1 MERELFCAYHVG
13 QNITNFCEDSQCLMP
28 LCPKCLPIHTSE
40 HKQNKTY
47 GSFQPIDD
55 MILRATQISK
65 LKIDSYKQILAK
77 NERSSLSG
85 SEFQTNLIK
94 QLKEAKEKVIF
105 EIETFFSSLES
116 KCQKICSE
124 LTNKKSSNLKNE
136 TFDVEKK
143 IRQYQEFLDGIQK
156 KEKCLM
162 SLIRI
167 FKANQ
172 EEQQANNIESLSQ
185 LNSNTNITSN
195 DLNKIQIK
203 VDLEKLSEITDN
215 LSGYVKLAYNYQQ
228 KVAKK
233 QVKFDENSLSNK
245 SVNSSQDIS
254 PLVFESPNSKLKND
268 NKTKQ
273 IKRNTNNV
281 YDKDQELEEE
291 SDANSDNSS
300 NNLQEKYQQ
309 QQQQQQNKQKGFYKD
324 ADDIYLINDPD
335 IIRLKQKQEE
345 RRIKN
350 ELREIG
356 MKKITSNSNIP
367 QSSKVRRPPNSI
379 EDKMEEFK
387 EPSNN
392 FVTFQRPSKDQLKQY
407 AKPEELEFLEKAQ
420 QKSIQL
426 QQEFEKQQNDIF
438 QSAINYQIPI
448 PQRNIYQP
456 RQFPEQKQ
464 QQFNSQQELQPLPTI
479 FKSQSASQSEADITS
494 PSRRQILQNQ
504 YTNQQQI
511 LQRSPLAD
519 RFDQNSLN
527 RQPLDYM
534 NYDNNF
540 NRVQSPYSLKSQNV
554 NSPNAKLVKNP
565 INVDIQSNGYQA
577 QQQWNNQKMF
587 YN

>member
-1 MERELFCAYHVG
+1 MEKELFCAYHVG

-55 MILRATQISK
+55 MIQRATQISK
-65 LKIDSYKQILAK
+65 SKIDSYKQVLAK
-77 NERSSLSG
+77 NEKSSLSG
-85 SEFQTNLIK
+85 SELQTHLIR
-94 QLKEAKEKVIF
+94 QLKEAKEKVVF
-105 EIETFFSSLES
+105 EIETFFNSLES

-124 LTNKKSSNLKNE
+124 LTYKKSSNLKSE

-143 IRQYQEFLDGIQK
+143 VRQYQEFLDGIQK
-156 KEKCLM
+156 KDKCLM

-172 EEQQANNIESLSQ
+172 EDQLANNISSLIHQHS
-185 LNSNTNITSN
+185 NSEIPQN
-195 DLNKIQIK
+195 DFKKIQIK
-203 VDLEKLSEITDN
+203 VDLEKLGEITDI
-215 LSGYVKLAYNYQQ
+215 LSGYVKIAYNQQQ

-245 SVNSSQDIS
+245 SANSSQEIS
-254 PLVFESPNSKLKND
+254 PLVFESPNSKLKTD
-268 NKTKQ
+268 NKSKPT
-273 IKRNTNNV
+273 KRNTNNV
-281 YDKDQELEEE
+281 YDKGQELEG
-291 SDANSDNSS
+291 DNNSNNSQ
-300 NNLQEKYQQ
+300 NNLQEKH
-309 QQQQQQNKQKGFYKD
+309 QQQQNQQKGFYKD

-356 MKKITSNSNIP
+356 MKKMTSNSNIP
-367 QSSKVRRPPNSI
+367 QSAKVRRPPNSI
-379 EDKMEEFK
+379 DDKMEEFK
-387 EPSNN
+387 EPSTN
-392 FVTFQRPSKDQLKQY
+392 FITFERPSKDQLKQF
-407 AKPEELEFLEKAQ
+407 AKPEELEFLEKVQ

-426 QQEFEKQQNDIF
+426 QQEFEKQQNEIF
-438 QSAINYQIPI
+438 QSAINYQIPA

-464 QQFNSQQELQPLPTI
+464 LQFNSQQDLQQLPTV

-494 PSRRQILQNQ
+494 PSRRQNLQNQ
-504 YTNQQQI
+504 YTIQQQM

-519 RFDQNSLN
+519 RFDQNSYN
-527 RQPLDYM
+527 RQPQEYM
-534 NYDNNF
+534 NNQYENNF
-540 NRVQSPYSLKSQNV
+540 NRVQSPYNLNSQNM
-554 NSPNAKLVKNP
+554 NSPNTKLLNNP
-565 INVDIQSNGYQA
+565 INIDIQSNVYQA
-577 QQQWNNQKMF
+577 QQQWKNQKLF

>member
-1 MERELFCAYHVG
+1 MEKELFCAYHVG

-55 MILRATQISK
+55 MIQRATSISK
-65 LKIDSYKQILAK
+65 SKIDSYKQILAK
-77 NERSSLSG
+77 NERSSQNG
-85 SEFQTNLIK
+85 SELQTYLIR
-94 QLKEAKEKVIF
+94 QLKEAKEKVVF
-105 EIETFFSSLES
+105 EIETFFNSLES
-116 KCQKICSE
+116 KCQKLCTE
-124 LTNKKSSNLKNE
+124 LTYKKSNNLKSE

-167 FKANQ
+167 FKANKEDQ
-172 EEQQANNIESLSQ
+172 LANNFELGH
-185 LNSNTNITSN
+185 LNSSSEIPQN
-195 DLNKIQIK
+195 DLKKIQIK
-203 VDLEKLSEITDN
+203 VDLEKLSEITDS
-215 LSGYVKLAYNYQQ
+215 LSGYVKLVYNQQQ

-254 PLVFESPNSKLKND
+254 PIVFESPNSKI
-268 NKTKQ
+268 KTDKAKA

-281 YDKDQELEEE
+281 YDKDQELEDEDTT
-291 SDANSDNSS
+291 SNNSQ
-300 NNLQEKYQQ
+300 NNLQEK
-309 QQQQQQNKQKGFYKD
+309 QQQQNKQKGFYKE

-379 EDKMEEFK
+379 EDKLEEFN

-392 FVTFQRPSKDQLKQY
+392 FITFERPSKDQLKQF
-407 AKPEELEFLEKAQ
+407 AKPEELEFLEKVQ

-426 QQEFEKQQNDIF
+426 QQEFEKQQNEIF
-438 QSAINYQIPI
+438 QSAINYQIPV
-448 PQRNIYQP
+448 PQRNVYQP

-464 QQFNSQQELQPLPTI
+464 LQFNSQQDLQQLPPV
-479 FKSQSASQSEADITS
+479 FKSHSASQSQSEVDISS
-494 PSRRQILQNQ
+494 PSGKQNLQNK
-504 YTNQQQI
+504 YTTQQQV

-519 RFDQNSLN
+519 RFDQNSFN
-527 RQPLDYM
+527 RNPSEFINNQYE
-534 NYDNNF
+534 NNF
-540 NRVQSPYSLKSQNV
+540 NRVQSPYSLKSQNM
-554 NSPNAKLVKNP
+554 NSPNSKLVQNP
-565 INVDIQSNGYQA
+565 INYDIQSNGYQA
-577 QQQWNNQKMF
+577 QQQWNNKKIF